1 MPNYVSCY
9 FSPKRGAADTLIGF
23 IDRCTETIDAAVYC
37 ITHDDVSKALIRA
50 HTRGVRVRV
59 ITDNLQASNKYSDDE
74 LLIESGI
81 PLIRAKQSGCMHNK
95 FIIGDIDAVGTGSF
109 NWTLSADI
117 RNRENFVIIR
127 LRYVVKQY
135 QKEFD
140 EMWSAFNLKDS

>member
-1 MPNYVSCY
+1 MSCY
-9 FSPKRGAADTLIGF
+9 FSPKRGAADTVVGF
-23 IDRCTETIDAAVYC
+23 IDRCSETIDAAVYC
-37 ITHDDVSKALIRA
+37 ITHDDISNALVRA
-50 HTRGVRVRV
+50 QSRGVQVRV

-81 PLIRAKQSGCMHNK
+81 QLIRAKQSGCMHNK
-95 FIIGDIDAVGTGSF
+95 FIIGDTSAVGTGSL

-127 LRYVVKQY
+127 LKYVIEKY

-140 EMWSAFNLKDS
+140 EMWSVFNLKDS